1 MTGGLEARRVGDVR
15 EALGEGEHR
24 AAPRAASLIESMR
37 DIGYT
42 LETALADVID
52 NSISAGATIVQVNY
66 DTNSAEPFLAII
78 DNGRGMSREKLLEAM
93 RPGSQSPTAVRD
105 SADLGRFGLGL
116 KTASFSQA
124 RALTVVSRQN
134 GAEAAAR
141 WDLDLVVARDDW
153 TLQTPP
159 AFVTADLPG
168 IGALGSSGTA
178 VIWQK
183 LDRMGDGST
192 GAYLADHLLD
202 RLDSAR
208 RHLELVFHRFLQ
220 GERGLGKVR
229 IVMNGRDL
237 EGFDPFHT
245 QSPAT
250 QRLPAEP
257 IRIAG
262 QDVLVEA
269 FVLPHHGKVSAAE
282 WEKYAGEGGYLKN
295 QGFYLYRGGRLI
307 IHGTWFRLAK
317 QSELTKLA
325 RVKIDMP
332 NGLDALWKIDV
343 RKASAQPPY
352 VVRQRLKGLI
362 DKITGPSQKVYTS
375 KGHRMTSD
383 SQAVLWHRRV
393 DKGQV
398 SYEINRDHPIL
409 AHMAGDLTDEQS
421 AELETFLKSVERAF
435 PVDAVFSD
443 AASDPKAVSQTSV
456 APDDLVAMVELTVRV
471 MASQGSDLDTLL
483 QDLGRAE
490 PYRSNWKAAEPL
502 IRKAHERLINANA

>member
-1 MTGGLEARRVGDVR
+1 
-15 EALGEGEHR
+15 
-24 AAPRAASLIESMR
+24 MR

-42 LETALADVID
+42 LESALADVID
-52 NSISAGATIVQVNY
+52 NAISAEAKVIHINY
-66 DTNSAEPFLAII
+66 DTNSTDPYLSIV
-78 DNGRGMSREKLLEAM
+78 DDGNGMTRLELLNAM

-105 SADLGRFGLGL
+105 TSDLGRFGLGM

-124 RALTVVSRQN
+124 RCLTVVSKKA
-134 GAEAAAR
+134 GELSAAR
-141 WDLDLVVARDDW
+141 WDLDLVVKRDDW
-153 TLQTPP
+153 VLQLPP
-159 AFVTADLPG
+159 AFDPLGLPC
-168 IGALGSSGTA
+168 IENLGNRGTA
-178 VIWQK
+178 IVWER
-183 LDRMGDGST
+183 LDRIADGST
-192 GAYLADHLLD
+192 GASLADHLLE

-220 GERGLGKVR
+220 GDKGIPKVR

-237 EGFDPFHT
+237 EAFDPFHT
-245 QSPAT
+245 KSPAT

-257 IRIAG
+257 IRVAG
-262 QDVLVEA
+262 QDVHVEA
-269 FVLPHHGKVSAAE
+269 FVLPHHGKVSAAD
-282 WEKYAGEGGYLKN
+282 WDKYAGEGGYLKN

-317 QSELTKLA
+317 QSEMTKLA

-332 NGLDALWKIDV
+332 NGLDTLWKIDV
-343 RKASAQPPY
+343 RKASAQPPF

-362 DKITGPSQKVYTS
+362 HQIIGPSQKVYTS
-375 KGHRMTSD
+375 KGHKMTSD

-393 DKGQV
+393 NKGHV

-409 AHMAGDLTDEQS
+409 GHMIDDMTPDQS

-443 AASDPKAVSQTSV
+443 AASDPKAVSQTSL
-456 APDDLVAMVELTVRV
+456 PPEDLVAMIELTVKV
-471 MASQGSDLDTLL
+471 MAAQGNDLDTLI

-502 IRKAHERLINANA
+502 IRRAYERLNNAHA

>member
-1 MTGGLEARRVGDVR
+1 MVRVGKTEGV
-15 EALGEGEHR
+15 ALATGEHR

-52 NSISAGATIVQVNY
+52 NSISAGATVVEVNY
-66 DTNSAEPFLAII
+66 DTNSPQPFLTIV
-78 DNGRGMSREKLLEAM
+78 DNGRGMSEGELLEAM
-93 RPGSQSPTAVRD
+93 RPGSQSPTASRD
-105 SADLGRFGLGL
+105 SADLGRFGLGM

-124 RALTVVSRQN
+124 RSVTVVSRQN
-134 GAEAAAR
+134 GVEAAAR

-153 TLQTPP
+153 MLQMPP
-159 AFVTADLPG
+159 AFDPADLPG
-168 IGALGSSGTA
+168 IVALGATGTA
-178 VIWQK
+178 VVWQK
-183 LDRMGDGST
+183 IDRIGDGST
-192 GAYLADHLLD
+192 GASLADHLLD

-220 GERGLGKVR
+220 GEKGLSKVR

-245 QSPAT
+245 KSPAT
-250 QRLPAEP
+250 QRLPPEP
-257 IRIAG
+257 IRVAG
-262 QDVLVEA
+262 QDVMVEA
-269 FVLPHHGKVSAAE
+269 FILPHHGKVSAIE

-332 NGLDALWKIDV
+332 NGLDTLWKIDV

-362 DKITGPSQKVYTS
+362 DQIAEPSRRVYTS
-375 KGHRMTSD
+375 RGHRMTSE

-393 DKGQV
+393 DKGLV
-398 SYEINRDHPIL
+398 SYEINRDHPLL
-409 AHMAGDLTDEQS
+409 AHVSDGLSESQS
-421 AELETFLKSVERAF
+421 SELETFLKGVERAF

-443 AASDPKAVSQTSV
+443 AASDPKAVSQTSL
-456 APDDLVAMVELTVRV
+456 ALDDLEALVSLTVRV
-471 MASQGSDLDTLL
+471 MMGQGSSLETLL
-483 QDLGRAE
+483 SDLARAE
-490 PYRSNWKAAEPL
+490 PYRANWSTAETL
-502 IRKAHERLINANA
+502 IRQAHKRLASEHA

>member
-1 MTGGLEARRVGDVR
+1 VGTVDQ
-15 EALGEGEHR
+15 AAPSEGEQR
-24 AAPRAASLIESMR
+24 VAPRAASLIESMR

-52 NSISAGATIVQVNY
+52 NSISAGATLVQISY
-66 DTNSAEPFLAII
+66 DTNSSEPFLAIV
-78 DNGRGMSREKLLEAM
+78 DNGRGMSERELLEAM
-93 RPGSQSPTAVRD
+93 RPGSQSPTVTRD
-105 SADLGRFGLGL
+105 TADLGRFGLGL

-124 RALTVVSRQN
+124 RCLTVVSRQKKSV
-134 GAEAAAR
+134 AAAR

-153 TLQTPP
+153 VLQLPP
-159 AFVTADLPG
+159 AFSLSDLPG
-168 IGALGSSGTA
+168 VEALDDIGTA
-178 VIWQK
+178 VIWQR

-192 GAYLADHLLD
+192 GSSLADHLLD

-220 GERGLGKVR
+220 GEKGLGKVR

-245 QSPAT
+245 KSPAT
-250 QRLPAEP
+250 QRLPPEP
-257 IRIAG
+257 IRVSG
-262 QDVLVEA
+262 QDVMVEA
-269 FVLPHHGKVSAAE
+269 FILPHHGKVSAIE
-282 WEKYAGEGGYLKN
+282 WERYAGEGGYLKN

-332 NGLDALWKIDV
+332 NGLDTLWKIDV

-362 DKITGPSQKVYTS
+362 DQIAEPSRRVYTS
-375 KGHRMTSD
+375 RGHRMTSE

-393 DKGQV
+393 DKGLV
-398 SYEINRDHPIL
+398 SYEINREHPLL
-409 AHMAGDLTDEQS
+409 AYVSDGLSESQS
-421 AELETFLKSVERAF
+421 SELETFLKGVERAF

-443 AASDPKAVSQTSV
+443 AASDPKAVSQTFL
-456 APDDLVAMVELTVRV
+456 ALNDLEALVSLTVRV
-471 MASQGSDLDTLL
+471 MMGQGSTLETLL
-483 QDLGRAE
+483 SDLARAE
-490 PYRSNWKAAEPL
+490 PYRANWSTAEPL
-502 IRKAHERLINANA
+502 IRQAHKRLASEHA